1 MLNQAGKHIAC
12 AAQANS
18 KLGRAGG
25 GITVPLSGDV
35 PEDGPCTIL
44 FRPQSLEIRG
54 ADEASQDGRIRL
66 DGVVESE
73 EFLGSRVRYTVKAGD
88 ATILVDTSHQ
98 AGQSEH
104 DMGAKVALYLAADQ
118 LRVLRR

>member
-1 MLNQAGKHIAC
+1 MPI
-12 AAQANS
+12 S
-18 KLGRAGG
+18 
-25 GITVPLSGDV
+25 VDV

-44 FRPQSLEIRG
+44 FRSQSLEIRG

-73 EFLGSRVRYTVKAGD
+73 EFLGNRVRYTVKAGD
-88 ATILVDTSHQ
+88 ATIVVDTSYQ

-104 DMGAKVALYLAADQ
+104 DIGAKVALYLAADR

>member
-18 KLGRAGG
+18 KLGRAPGGEGG
-25 GITVPLSGDV
+25 G
-35 PEDGPCTIL
+35 
-44 FRPQSLEIRG
+44 G
-54 ADEASQDGRIRL
+54 ADEASPDGRIRL
-66 DGVVESE
+66 HGVVESE
-73 EFLGSRVRYTVKAGD
+73 EFLGSRIRYTVKAGD
-88 ATILVDTSHQ
+88 ATILVDASHQ

-104 DMGAKVALYLAADQ
+104 DVGAKVALYLTTDQ